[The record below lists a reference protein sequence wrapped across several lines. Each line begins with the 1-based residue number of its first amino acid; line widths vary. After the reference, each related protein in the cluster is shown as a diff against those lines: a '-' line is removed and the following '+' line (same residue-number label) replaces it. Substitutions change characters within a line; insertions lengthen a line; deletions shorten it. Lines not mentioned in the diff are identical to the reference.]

1 MIRLRP
7 YKSCDAAKIAGWIKD
22 EFAFRQWSA
31 DRYESY
37 PISPGDINSYYSC
50 FADSDAFFAMTA
62 FDENGIAGHLTM
74 RFTDDEKS
82 VLRFG
87 FVIVDDSKRGVGLGK
102 EMLSLSLK
110 YSFEILK
117 VKTVTLGVFENNS
130 PAYYCYKSVG
140 FKELETDQ
148 FEYYNVLNE
157 RWKCLEMKIDF
168 SDYENI
174 YMR

>member
-1 MIRLRP
+1 MIILRP
-7 YKSCDAAKIAGWIKD
+7 YKNSDAEKIAGWIKD

-37 PISPGDINSYYSC
+37 PITSENINDYYRS
-50 FADSDAFFAMTA
+50 FSDSDAFFAMTA
-62 FDENGIAGHLTM
+62 FDENGVVGHLTM
-74 RFTDDEKS
+74 RFTDAEKS

-102 EMLSLSLK
+102 ELLYLSLK
-110 YSFEILK
+110 YAFEILR

-130 PAYYCYKSVG
+130 SAYYCYKSVG
-140 FKELETDQ
+140 FIDLKNDQ
-148 FEYYNVLNE
+148 FEYYNILNE
-157 RWKCLEMKIDF
+157 SWKCLEMKMDIC
-168 SDYENI
+168 DYENI